1 MRFTSSS
8 TKESVQSW
16 ATGLDLPKQEQ
27 KNDILIAYF
36 TPAENSGV
44 DAIFSA
50 TLTTW
55 NGEDMGAAEVLANM
69 IHNHT
74 RSDMFSIRTE
84 VNYPLEYNDLADYAK
99 DEQDEDMRPAIKKD
113 INIADYDTIFIGYP
127 MWWYTFP
134 MIIYT
139 LFDKYDFSGKTII
152 PFNTHMG
159 SQDGGTYDTIRELEP
174 NATVIMNGLPVEMKT
189 AETGAAKQVEK
200 WLKSLNI

>member
-44 DAIFSA
+44 DAISSA

-200 WLKSLNI
+200 WLKSMNL